1 MPPAD
6 RAGTLVRLPTHH
18 VTGGRF
24 LDKGLTGFDVG
35 TWKPNVR
42 PEFLR
47 LVKRGT
53 NRSADG
59 DFALAA

>member
-1 MPPAD
+1 MGGPG
-6 RAGTLVRLPTHH
+6 RAGTLDRPSTNH
-18 VTGGRF
+18 VTRGRF

-35 TWKPNVR
+35 IWKPNVR

>member
-1 MPPAD
+1 MA
-6 RAGTLVRLPTHH
+6 RRSVAGTLVRLLVFH
-18 VTGGRF
+18 VSDEQF